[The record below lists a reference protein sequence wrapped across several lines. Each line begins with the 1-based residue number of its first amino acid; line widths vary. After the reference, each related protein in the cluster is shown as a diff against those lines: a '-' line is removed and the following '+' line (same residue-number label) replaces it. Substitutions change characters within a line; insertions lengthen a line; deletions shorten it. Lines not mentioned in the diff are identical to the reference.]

1 MKIALIHDHLAQDG
15 GAEKV
20 LKVFH
25 DMWPNAPIFVMV
37 HDAEH
42 GPKNIPATNI
52 RTSFIQKLPFGVKKY
67 KWFLPLMPTAFEKF
81 DLSEFDVVLSSVSG
95 LAKGVITKPQTL
107 HISYCH
113 TPTRYLWSDTH
124 EYVSELPYSR
134 ITKKII
140 PFFLTYL
147 RMWDKMAADRVDYFI
162 ANSQVVK
169 DRIKKYYNRESV
181 CINPPVEFDK
191 FHISEETGKYFIAG
205 GRLVPYKRFD
215 IIIQAFNR
223 LKISLK
229 IFGDG
234 PEMSKLQKIAKAN
247 IEFLG
252 RVSTEEL
259 AKLYAES
266 KALIFPQEEDFGI
279 VPLEAMSSGTPVIA
293 WEKGGVLETV
303 VHKKTG
309 YFFEEQSWGSLA
321 KAVVEF
327 QKIPFDKEYIRKHAE
342 TFSTPRFEQTI
353 KNFIETKWEEF
364 KKNGNTI
371 RS

>member
-20 LKVFH
+20 LRIFH
-25 DMWPNAPIFVMV
+25 KMWPKAPIFVMV
-37 HDAEH
+37 HDQEH
-42 GPKNIPATNI
+42 GPKNLESAKIH
-52 RTSFIQKLPFGVKKY
+52 TSFIQRLPFGIKKY
-67 KWFLPLMPTAFEKF
+67 KWFLPFMPTAFEKF

-95 LAKGVITKPQTL
+95 LAKGVLTKPETL

-147 RMWDKMAADRVDYFI
+147 RMWDRLAAERVDCFI
-162 ANSQVVK
+162 ANSLVVK
-169 DRIKKYYNRESV
+169 ERIKKYYNRESI
-181 CINPPVEFDK
+181 CIHPPVETEK
-191 FHISEETGKYFIAG
+191 FQISKKKENFFLAG

-215 IIIQAFNR
+215 ITVQAFNR
-223 LKISLK
+223 LKIPLK

-234 PEMSKLQKIAKAN
+234 PDMVRLQKMAKGN
-247 IEFLG
+247 VEFLG
-252 RVSTEEL
+252 RVSDDEL
-259 AKLYAES
+259 VKLYAEA

-279 VPLEAMSSGTPVIA
+279 VPLEAMASGTPVIA
-293 WEKGGVLETV
+293 WKKGGVLETII
-303 VHKKTG
+303 HEKTG
-309 YFFEEQSWGSLA
+309 FFFEEQNWGSLA

-327 QKIPFDKEYIRKHAE
+327 QKLNFNKEEIRKHAE
-342 TFSTPRFEQTI
+342 KFSVEKFEKDI
-353 KNFIETKWEEF
+353 RNFVEKKYEEF
-364 KKNGNTI
+364 QKNGNTI
-371 RS
+371 HT